1 MLFRSKAAKKGG
13 SKKAAAA
20 KEQVSLFEKN
30 PKKFGI
36 GQDVRPSRDLT
47 RYVRWPKYVRLQRQ
61 RRVLYQRLK
70 VPPSINQFTRA
81 LDKNTATQAFKL
93 MDKYR
98 PEDKAAKKQRLLAI
112 AEKKA
117 AGEKVEQ
124 TKAPNVVKY
133 GLKHVTALT
142 EQKKASLVLIAHDV
156 EPIELVVW
164 LPALCRKKQ
173 VPYAIVKGKAR
184 LGQVVGKKTAAVVA
198 FTTVNKED
206 QAEFGKLVEVVKTN
220 YLDRYD
226 ELRRKWGGGNVGIK
240 SRAKMLKR
248 EKAIAAEDISK
259 V

>member
-1 MLFRSKAAKKGG
+1 MPRKVAKKSVAKKG
-13 SKKAAAA
+13 KK
-20 KEQVSLFEKN
+20 QDQGTSLFEKN

-36 GQDVRPSRDLT
+36 GQDVRPSRDVT

-70 VPPSINQFTRA
+70 VPPSVNQFTRA
-81 LDKNTATQAFKL
+81 LDKNTATQTFKL
-93 MDKYR
+93 LEKYK

-117 AGEKVEQ
+117 KGEKVEES
-124 TKAPNVVKY
+124 KAPNVVKF
-133 GLKHVTALT
+133 GLKHVTALV

-156 EPIELVVW
+156 DPLELVVW

-198 FTTVNKED
+198 FTTVNKAD
-206 QAEFGKLVEVVKTN
+206 QAEFGKLVETIKGN

-226 ELRRKWGGGNVGIK
+226 ELRKKWGGGTVGVK
-240 SRAKMLKR
+240 SAAKLLKR

>member
-1 MLFRSKAAKKGG
+1 
-13 SKKAAAA
+13 
-20 KEQVSLFEKN
+20 
-30 PKKFGI
+30 
-36 GQDVRPSRDLT
+36 
-47 RYVRWPKYVRLQRQ
+47 
-61 RRVLYQRLK
+61 
-70 VPPSINQFTRA
+70 
-81 LDKNTATQAFKL
+81 